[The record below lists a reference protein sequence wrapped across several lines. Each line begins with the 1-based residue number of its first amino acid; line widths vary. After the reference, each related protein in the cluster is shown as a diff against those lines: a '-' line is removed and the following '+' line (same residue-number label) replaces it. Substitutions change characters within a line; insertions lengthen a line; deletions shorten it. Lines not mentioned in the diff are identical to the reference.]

1 MIMCLQSYTVQ
12 DSNSRYTLKFQ
23 KVPRV
28 TKRCTEKVPERKK
41 KCTEKVPKSK
51 KKCTEKVPKSKKK
64 KLSPTGLEP
73 TTSTRKAAV

>member
-1 MIMCLQSYTVQ
+1 MCVQSYTVQ

-41 KCTEKVPKSK
+41 SVLKRCPNRE
-51 KKCTEKVPKSKKK
+51 KKK
-64 KLSPTGLEP
+64 KLSPTEIEP